1 MLDIVSL
8 VDLVRFVSE
17 GVTVLRE
24 LSLEGTACTSSTG
37 SRLSTDFSVLRSLDQ
52 AGGLSS
58 ESCEYEAMG
67 L

>member
-1 MLDIVSL
+1 MNDIVSL
-8 VDLVRFVSE
+8 VDVVRFVSE
-17 GVTVLRE
+17 GVTGVRE
-24 LSLEGTACTSSTG
+24 QSLEGTACTSSTG